1 MPAALFRVIALLL
14 LAVGLVAPARA
25 DEALTP
31 EQKKAVEQ
39 VIQDYFLKHP
49 EFMVDV
55 LRAAEAKL
63 KDQKAEDAKQAISE
77 RRDELL
83 GDASAP
89 IGGNPDGDVT
99 IVEFFDYRCP
109 YCKAMAEPLQAL
121 VKKDGKLRL
130 VLKEFPILGPNSTLA
145 SKASIG
151 ARPQGRYLAFHEA
164 LLTHKGDLDDKAI
177 TAIARGLGIDTGK
190 MKARAEDPQVTAKLA
205 RNLDLGRALELDG
218 TPAFIIGDTLIPG
231 AVDLEM
237 LEQAIAEAR
246 KKS

>member
-1 MPAALFRVIALLL
+1 MMRALLL
-14 LAVGLVAPARA
+14 VLLMLAVSGIAAHA
-25 DEALTP
+25 QNALSP
-31 EQKKAVEQ
+31 EQERAVR
-39 VIQDYFLKHP
+39 
-49 EFMVDV
+49 DV
-55 LRAAEAKL
+55 LRQELKEHPELVLDAIRQLQARDRQANEDRHRDLIRLHEDEMAA
-63 KDQKAEDAKQAISE
+63 DSEDFVA
-77 RRDELL
+77 
-83 GDASAP
+83 
-89 IGGNPDGDVT
+89 GNPKGDVT
-99 IVEFFDYRCP
+99 LVEFFDYRCP

-164 LLTHKGDLDDKAI
+164 LLTHKGDLDDKAV

>member
-1 MPAALFRVIALLL
+1 MMRALLL
-14 LAVGLVAPARA
+14 VLLMLAVSGIAAHA
-25 DEALTP
+25 QNALSP
-31 EQKKAVEQ
+31 EQERAVR
-39 VIQDYFLKHP
+39 
-49 EFMVDV
+49 DV
-55 LRAAEAKL
+55 LRQELKEHPELVLDAIRQLQARDRQANEDRHRDLILLHEDEMAA
-63 KDQKAEDAKQAISE
+63 DSEDFVA
-77 RRDELL
+77 
-83 GDASAP
+83 
-89 IGGNPDGDVT
+89 GNPKGDVT
-99 IVEFFDYRCP
+99 LVEFFDYRCP

>member
-1 MPAALFRVIALLL
+1 MMRALLL
-14 LAVGLVAPARA
+14 VLLMLAVSGIAAHA
-25 DEALTP
+25 QNALSP
-31 EQKKAVEQ
+31 EQERAVR
-39 VIQDYFLKHP
+39 
-49 EFMVDV
+49 DV
-55 LRAAEAKL
+55 LRQELKEHPELVLDAIRQLQTRDRQANEDRHRDLILLHEDEMAA
-63 KDQKAEDAKQAISE
+63 DSEDFVA
-77 RRDELL
+77 
-83 GDASAP
+83 
-89 IGGNPDGDVT
+89 GNPKGDVT
-99 IVEFFDYRCP
+99 LVEFFDYRCP

>member
-1 MPAALFRVIALLL
+1 MMRALLL
-14 LAVGLVAPARA
+14 VLLMLAVSGIAAHA
-25 DEALTP
+25 QNALSP
-31 EQKKAVEQ
+31 EQERAVR
-39 VIQDYFLKHP
+39 
-49 EFMVDV
+49 DV
-55 LRAAEAKL
+55 LRQELKEHPELVLDAIRQLQARDRQANEDRHRDLIRLHEDEMAA
-63 KDQKAEDAKQAISE
+63 DSEDFVA
-77 RRDELL
+77 
-83 GDASAP
+83 
-89 IGGNPDGDVT
+89 GNPKGDVT
-99 IVEFFDYRCP
+99 LVEFFDYRCP

>member
-1 MPAALFRVIALLL
+1 MMRALLL
-14 LAVGLVAPARA
+14 VLLTLAVSGIAAHA
-25 DEALTP
+25 QNALTP
-31 EQKKAVEQ
+31 EQERAVR
-39 VIQDYFLKHP
+39 
-49 EFMVDV
+49 DV
-55 LRAAEAKL
+55 LRQELKEHPELVLDAIRQLQARDRQANEDHHRDLIRLHEDEMAA
-63 KDQKAEDAKQAISE
+63 DSEDFVA
-77 RRDELL
+77 
-83 GDASAP
+83 
-89 IGGNPDGDVT
+89 GNPKGDVT
-99 IVEFFDYRCP
+99 LVEFFDYRCP

-121 VKKDGKLRL
+121 VKKDGNLRL

-151 ARPQGRYLAFHEA
+151 ARPQGRYLAFHQA

-177 TAIARGLGIDTGK
+177 TAIARGLGLDTTK
-190 MKARAEDPQVTAKLA
+190 MKARSEDPQVTAKLA

-246 KKS
+246 RKS